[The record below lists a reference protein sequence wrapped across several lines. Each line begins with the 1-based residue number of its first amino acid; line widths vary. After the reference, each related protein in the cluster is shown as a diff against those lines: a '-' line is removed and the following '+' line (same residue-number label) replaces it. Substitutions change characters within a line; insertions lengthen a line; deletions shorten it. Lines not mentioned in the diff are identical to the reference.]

1 MIEMIGDMI
10 LCLIFEVLNCENEKK
25 TKELYEKA
33 DQFINFLK
41 KLNINIILLKLKKMS
56 KTLNKRKL
64 KK

>member
-1 MIEMIGDMI
+1 MIGDMI

-41 KLNINIILLKLKKMS
+41 KLNINIILLKLKKCQ
-56 KTLNKRKL
+56 KL
-64 KK
+64 